1 MDLFAALVALG
12 RRWYLTIALLIV
24 LLAGTY
30 VAASATKPEYKAEA
44 KVIVLA
50 PGQGS
55 AEVPTNQGTINP
67 YLNAGPAVFANVL
80 SLVMSSDSTKQQIV
94 KAGGSSDYTVG
105 QGASSNQPIINIE
118 ATSPN
123 PTVASR
129 TAALLIA
136 SINHEAVQKQ
146 QQKLVPTSAYI
157 TTSTVVTGDKPAK
170 LQGSR
175 TRVTVAVGAMGGVLT
190 FAAVLLIDNFLNARR
205 TKQRRD
211 KGGRRGDENA
221 AGSGGPAGTGSGGDG
236 AATGQ
241 SPSAEEI
248 PLVRVRP

>member
-44 KVIVLA
+44 KVIVLT
-50 PGQGS
+50 PGQDD
-55 AEVPTNQGTINP
+55 PTATDLAKANP
-67 YLNAGPAVFANVL
+67 YINAGPAVFANVL
-80 SLVMSSDSTKQQIV
+80 SLVMSSDATKQQIV
-94 KAGGSSDYTVG
+94 KSGGSSDYTVG

-118 ATSPN
+118 ATSEN

-129 TAALLIA
+129 TAALLISA
-136 SINHEAVQKQ
+136 INHEAAQKQ
-146 QQKLVPTSAYI
+146 QQKQVPAPAYI

-211 KGGRRGDENA
+211 KGGRRGDEGA
-221 AGSGGPAGTGSGGDG
+221 AGSGPPGSGPGGDG
-236 AATGQ
+236 SSTGA